1 MGRNCGEAE
10 EQEADEQKD
19 MGVGQAPF
27 DRGAG
32 RHRGDLR
39 ELHCGEAEAW
49 LPARDSYHRVQL
61 SHRHSR
67 QVRGSKLR
75 YRSGFPHNAGEE
87 FDAPFA
93 RLDHIAE
100 LHSETRFDVMWHR
113 HTGQRVL
120 IHPAATLDEALELIE
135 TNPVLQPHT

>member
-1 MGRNCGEAE
+1 MWVKLLSTEAQAAIAATCESFIAEKLKPGFLPEIRTTEFNYPIDIRGR
-10 EQEADEQKD
+10 
-19 MGVGQAPF
+19 
-27 DRGAG
+27 
-32 RHRGDLR
+32 
-39 ELHCGEAEAW
+39 W
-49 LPARDSYHRVQL
+49 
-61 SHRHSR
+61 
-67 QVRGSKLR
+67 RGSKLR